1 MLKHLFLSVLITG
14 FFSVQAQQD
23 STYNPLQESFTTPD
37 GDIILPE
44 IVIENIQIQETKKWK
59 TIYFYEL
66 AENEGRYKIKDGT
79 RLEIAR
85 VIELDGKENTL
96 RVYDKKGSLKM
107 HHNVKDIIRSENQLI
122 LNFTNGAY
130 MIIDNKN
137 NTISLFEENFGF
149 VYKMKE

>member
-1 MLKHLFLSVLITG
+1 MLKFLLLSVLITG

-23 STYNPLQESFTTPD
+23 STYNPPQESFTTPD

-44 IVIENIQIQETKKWK
+44 IVIENIKIQETKKWK

-85 VIELDGKENTL
+85 IIELDGKENSL
-96 RVYDKKGSLKM
+96 RVYDKKGNLKM
-107 HHNVKDIIRSENQLI
+107 HHDVKDIIRSENQLI

-137 NTISLFEENFGF
+137 HTISLFEENFGF
-149 VYKMKE
+149 VYKMKD